1 MKTAAFVPIR
11 LNSQRVSGK
20 NLRPL
25 SGSPLM
31 CHILRTLTEVE
42 GIDEVYVYC
51 SDERIREFLP
61 EGVRFLRR
69 SEELDRDTTLGREI
83 YDSFTAEVEADLYV
97 LAHATSPFI
106 RAETVADALRKVVS
120 GEYDSA
126 FSAEKIQTFAWYEGR
141 PLNYSPENIPRTQ
154 TIEPVY
160 IETSAFF
167 IFPRALWTGRHRRIG
182 DRPYMAVVDRIEGL
196 EIGADDYLPKP
207 FLPKEL
213 LLRAGAI
220 LHRAYP
226 EPHRTVELAAS
237 TVDLEKAEVW
247 KNGECAP
254 LTAKELQLFEKLYE
268 NAGRIVTTG
277 ILCETICGEFW
288 QGYEST
294 LSTHIRH
301 LREKIEE
308 NPSKPVSLVTAKGL
322 GYRLNLKGAKS

>member
-106 RAETVADALRKVVS
+106 RAETVADALRKVFS

-126 FSAEKIQTFAWYEGR
+126 FSAEKIQTFAWYEG
-141 PLNYSPENIPRTQ
+141 RTQ

-196 EIGADDYLPKP
+196 DIDYPEDFTMAEIIAASRNLPK
-207 FLPKEL
+207 
-213 LLRAGAI
+213 
-220 LHRAYP
+220 
-226 EPHRTVELAAS
+226 
-237 TVDLEKAEVW
+237 
-247 KNGECAP
+247 
-254 LTAKELQLFEKLYE
+254 
-268 NAGRIVTTG
+268 
-277 ILCETICGEFW
+277 
-288 QGYEST
+288 
-294 LSTHIRH
+294 
-301 LREKIEE
+301 
-308 NPSKPVSLVTAKGL
+308 
-322 GYRLNLKGAKS
+322 